1 MENVL
6 STEISDTVT
15 EVASNDLFATHA
27 GNMEV
32 LLICVLFG
40 IGVLCGLV
48 IAKILFNKVRY

>member
-6 STEISDTVT
+6 STEVSETIT
-15 EVASNDLFATHA
+15 EVASSDLTTHA

-48 IAKILFNKVRY
+48 IARILFNKVRY

>member
-6 STEISDTVT
+6 STEVSETIT
-15 EVASNDLFATHA
+15 EVASSDLITHA

-32 LLICVLFG
+32 LLLCVLFG

-48 IAKILFNKVRY
+48 IARILFNKVRY

>member
-1 MENVL
+1 MENIL
-6 STEISDTVT
+6 STEESETIT
-15 EVASNDLFATHA
+15 EVASSDLFVTHT

-48 IAKILFNKVRY
+48 IARILFNKVRY

>member
-6 STEISDTVT
+6 STEVSETIT
-15 EVASNDLFATHA
+15 EVASSDLNTHA

-32 LLICVLFG
+32 LLIRVLFG

-48 IAKILFNKVRY
+48 IARILFDKVRY

>member
-6 STEISDTVT
+6 TTEISDTIT
-15 EVASNDLFATHA
+15 EVASSDLITHA

-40 IGVLCGLV
+40 IGVLCGLF
-48 IAKILFNKVRY
+48 IARILFNKVRY

>member
-6 STEISDTVT
+6 TTEVSDTVT
-15 EVASNDLFATHA
+15 EVASSDLFAIHA

-32 LLICVLFG
+32 LIICVLFG

-48 IAKILFNKVRY
+48 IARILFNKVRY

>member
-6 STEISDTVT
+6 TTEVSDTVT
-15 EVASNDLFATHA
+15 EVASSDLFAAHA

-32 LLICVLFG
+32 LFICVLFG

-48 IAKILFNKVRY
+48 IAKILFDKVRY

>member
-1 MENVL
+1 MESVIT
-6 STEISDTVT
+6 TEVPDAIT
-15 EVASNDLFATHA
+15 EVASSDLIIHA

-48 IAKILFNKVRY
+48 VARILFNKVRY

>member
-1 MENVL
+1 MESVIT
-6 STEISDTVT
+6 TEVPDAIT
-15 EVASNDLFATHA
+15 EVASSDLFVTHA

>member
-1 MENVL
+1 MENVF
-6 STEISDTVT
+6 STEVSETIT
-15 EVASNDLFATHA
+15 EVASSDLIAHA

>member
-6 STEISDTVT
+6 STEVSETITEIASSDL
-15 EVASNDLFATHA
+15 NTHA

-48 IAKILFNKVRY
+48 IARILFDKVRY

>member
-6 STEISDTVT
+6 STEVSETIT
-15 EVASNDLFATHA
+15 EVSSSDLITHA

-48 IAKILFNKVRY
+48 IARILFNKVRY

>member
-15 EVASNDLFATHA
+15 EVAFSDLFATRT

-48 IAKILFNKVRY
+48 IARILFNKVRY

>member
-6 STEISDTVT
+6 STEVSETIT
-15 EVASNDLFATHA
+15 EVASSDLNTHA

-48 IAKILFNKVRY
+48 IARILFYKVRY

>member
-1 MENVL
+1 MESVIT
-6 STEISDTVT
+6 TEVPDTIT
-15 EVASNDLFATHA
+15 EVASSDLITHA

-48 IAKILFNKVRY
+48 IARILFNKVRY

>member
-6 STEISDTVT
+6 STE
-15 EVASNDLFATHA
+15 VASSDLITTHA

-48 IAKILFNKVRY
+48 IVRILFNKVRY

>member
-1 MENVL
+1 MESVIT
-6 STEISDTVT
+6 TEVPDAIA
-15 EVASNDLFATHA
+15 EVASSDLITHA

>member
-6 STEISDTVT
+6 TTEVSDTIT
-15 EVASNDLFATHA
+15 EVASSDLFTTHA

-32 LLICVLFG
+32 VLICVLFG

>member
-6 STEISDTVT
+6 NTEISDTVT
-15 EVASNDLFATHA
+15 EVASSDFATHA

-48 IAKILFNKVRY
+48 IARILFNKVRY

>member
-6 STEISDTVT
+6 TTEVSDTVQKLRP
-15 EVASNDLFATHA
+15 VIYLLPHA

>member
-6 STEISDTVT
+6 TTEVSETIT
-15 EVASNDLFATHA
+15 EVASSDLTTHA

-48 IAKILFNKVRY
+48 IARILFNKARY

>member
-6 STEISDTVT
+6 TTEVSDTVT
-15 EVASNDLFATHA
+15 EVASSDLLATHA

>member
-6 STEISDTVT
+6 TTEVSDTVT
-15 EVASNDLFATHA
+15 EVASSDLFATHT

-48 IAKILFNKVRY
+48 IAKILFDKVRY

>member
-6 STEISDTVT
+6 STEVSETIT
-15 EVASNDLFATHA
+15 EVVSSDLITHA

-48 IAKILFNKVRY
+48 IARILFNKVRY

>member
-1 MENVL
+1 MESVIT
-6 STEISDTVT
+6 TEVPDTIA
-15 EVASNDLFATHA
+15 EVASSDLITHA

-48 IAKILFNKVRY
+48 IARILFNKVRY

>member
-1 MENVL
+1 MESVIT
-6 STEISDTVT
+6 TEVPDTIA
-15 EVASNDLFATHA
+15 EVASSDLITHA

-48 IAKILFNKVRY
+48 IARILFNKMRY

>member
-6 STEISDTVT
+6 TTEVSDTVT
-15 EVASNDLFATHA
+15 KVVPSDLFATHA

-32 LLICVLFG
+32 FLICVLFG

>member
-1 MENVL
+1 MESVI
-6 STEISDTVT
+6 TT
-15 EVASNDLFATHA
+15 EVPDAITKVASSDLITHA

-48 IAKILFNKVRY
+48 VARILFNKVRY

>member
-6 STEISDTVT
+6 TTEVSDTVT
-15 EVASNDLFATHA
+15 EVASSDLFTTHA

-40 IGVLCGLV
+40 IGVLCGLL
-48 IAKILFNKVRY
+48 IAKILFDKVRY

>member
-6 STEISDTVT
+6 STEVSEAIT
-15 EVASNDLFATHA
+15 EVASSDLITHA

-48 IAKILFNKVRY
+48 IARILFNKVRY

>member
-6 STEISDTVT
+6 TTEVSDTVT
-15 EVASNDLFATHA
+15 EVVPSDLFATHA

>member
-6 STEISDTVT
+6 TTEVSDTVT
-15 EVASNDLFATHA
+15 EVASSDLFATHA

-48 IAKILFNKVRY
+48 IAKKYCSIR

>member
-1 MENVL
+1 MESVIT
-6 STEISDTVT
+6 TEVPDAIT
-15 EVASNDLFATHA
+15 EVASGDLITHA

-48 IAKILFNKVRY
+48 VARILFNKVRY

>member
-1 MENVL
+1 MESVI
-6 STEISDTVT
+6 TT
-15 EVASNDLFATHA
+15 EVPDAIAEVATSDLITHA

-48 IAKILFNKVRY
+48 VARILFNKVRY

>member
-6 STEISDTVT
+6 TTEVSDTVT
-15 EVASNDLFATHA
+15 EVASSDLFATHV

>member
-6 STEISDTVT
+6 TT
-15 EVASNDLFATHA
+15 EVSDVITDVTSSDLITHA

-48 IAKILFNKVRY
+48 IARILFNKVRY